1 MKKLILTGIGFVLL
15 FGACE
20 MPGAGQAASIVQ
32 EQVEDISEEI
42 QEVVSDNEALT
53 ERLDDLQEQ
62 IGSAS
67 FDMPDMPEFDIEGL
81 METFDEDFNNL
92 SARSDS
98 LIDEMS
104 IVIETQALSIDSLRS
119 EINDL
124 EGEIAS
130 LRSTVNALGS
140 YSGDSGRTGSSSSS
154 SGGRGGSGT
163 SSGGSSGSSSGSSS
177 GGRI

>member
-20 MPGAGQAASIVQ
+20 MPGAGQAASLVQ
-32 EQVEDISEEI
+32 EQVEDISDEI
-42 QEVVSDNEALT
+42 QDVVSDNEALT
-53 ERLDDLQEQ
+53 ERLDNLQEQ

-67 FDMPDMPEFDIEGL
+67 FDMPDMPEFDIDGL

-98 LIDEMS
+98 LIDEMTL
-104 IVIETQALSIDSLRS
+104 VIETQGLSIDSLRL

-130 LRSTVNALGS
+130 LRSTVTSLGS
-140 YSGDSGRTGSSSSS
+140 YNSDSGRTSSSTGAGS
-154 SGGRGGSGT
+154 RGSSGT
-163 SSGGSSGSSSGSSS
+163 SSGGSTGGSTGGSS